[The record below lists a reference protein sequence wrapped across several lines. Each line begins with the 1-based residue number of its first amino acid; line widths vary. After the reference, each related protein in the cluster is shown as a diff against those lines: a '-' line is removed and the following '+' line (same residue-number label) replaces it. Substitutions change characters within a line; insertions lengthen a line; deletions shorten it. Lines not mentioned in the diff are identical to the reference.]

1 MTQQEHLNQSKD
13 RGSVIVTGIP
23 GAGKSTV
30 ARALARRNPIAAH
43 LDIDVIYGLIVD
55 GIVFRADSPAE
66 DWWQLRLART
76 HVGKLASSFADQGV
90 LPIIDDVIADR
101 DVLEDYLQMLP
112 PPHRVIVLRPA
123 VETAMRRD
131 AARDKQVAERW
142 AYLAEPMASALK
154 GVGLWLDTSNLEV
167 AATVDAIMLRWSESL
182 VAADHTRKD

>member
-1 MTQQEHLNQSKD
+1 MAQQEQLNQRND

-30 ARALARRNPIAAH
+30 ARSLARRNPIAAH

-66 DWWQLRLART
+66 DWWQLRLARS
-76 HVGKLASSFADQGV
+76 HIGKLASSFADQGV